1 MESGNLSDSATSLYF
16 SNHLKF
22 EFRTEGTTGLGHVL
36 LLRGPIHL
44 RRLRRL
50 SHIKG
55 AFQARSFAYALQQ
68 QAEALSKCG

>member
-1 MESGNLSDSATSLYF
+1 
-16 SNHLKF
+16 
-22 EFRTEGTTGLGHVL
+22 VL